1 MPTDK
6 SEHGRLLGPT
16 TPFMEAPKLLG
27 ARHRLI
33 VWLGDTVTTW
43 PLPAKGTA
51 VVGRSPEAAI
61 QIASPLVSRHHATL
75 MVGPR
80 LVMLTDQGSQ
90 NGTRVNGERLQGDR
104 LLTYGDIISFGDV
117 TAAFVEDKGEQS
129 GVADATL
136 GPGGREIQLG
146 DRTALV
152 ADDAMLNLYGQLELL
167 APSDLS
173 VLVLGETGTGKELA
187 ARALHFWSRRAR
199 QPLVTINC
207 ASLPETLAESEL
219 FGHERGAFSGAFQAK
234 PGLLETASGGTVFLD
249 EIGDLS
255 PAVQAKLLRVLEAR
269 RVTRLGSVQER
280 TIDIRVVAATHRNL
294 MDDVKAGR
302 FREDLFYR
310 LGAAVVRL
318 PPLRARRR
326 EIPLLARAFV
336 EGGRR
341 MLGRGP
347 LSFSEPAL
355 RMLDAHAW
363 PGNVRELRNV
373 CEYLAATVT
382 ESAIS
387 PQQLSQRLVPAEDVG
402 AETLPSRL
410 GPAAAPPRL
419 PVRDASSLA
428 DANRQFERERIESA
442 LQATGGNKTKAA
454 RLLGVPL
461 RTFMEKVKRHGIG

>member
-1 MPTDK
+1 
-6 SEHGRLLGPT
+6 
-16 TPFMEAPKLLG
+16 
-27 ARHRLI
+27 
-33 VWLGDTVTTW
+33 
-43 PLPAKGTA
+43 
-51 VVGRSPEAAI
+51 
-61 QIASPLVSRHHATL
+61 
-75 MVGPR
+75 VGPR

-117 TAAFVEDKGEQS
+117 TAAFVEDKGELA
-129 GVADATL
+129 GAADAAL

-152 ADDAMLNLYGQLELL
+152 ADEAMLNLYGQLELL

-187 ARALHFWSRRAR
+187 ARALHFWSRRAK

-219 FGHERGAFSGAFQAK
+219 FGYERGAFSGAFQAK
-234 PGLLETASGGTVFLD
+234 PGLLESASGGTVFLD

-255 PAVQAKLLRVLEAR
+255 PVVQAKLLRALEAR
-269 RVTRLGSVQER
+269 RVIRLGAVQER
-280 TIDIRVVAATHRNL
+280 AIDIRVVAATHRNL

-318 PPLRARRR
+318 PALRARRR
-326 EIPLLARAFV
+326 EIPILARAFV

-341 MLGRGP
+341 SLGRGP
-347 LSFSEPAL
+347 LPFSEAAL
-355 RMLDAHAW
+355 RMLDAHPW

-382 ESAIS
+382 DAAIM
-387 PQQLSQRLVPAEDVG
+387 PLHLSQRLVPAEEVG

-410 GPAAAPPRL
+410 GAAPSPARGAGDM
-419 PVRDASSLA
+419 PSLA

-461 RTFMEKVKRHGIG
+461 RTFMEKIKRHGIG

>member
-6 SEHGRLLGPT
+6 SEQARLLGPT

-33 VWLGDTVTTW
+33 VWLGDTVTSW

-61 QIASPLVSRHHATL
+61 QIASPLVSRQHATL

-117 TAAFVEDKGEQS
+117 TAAFVEDKGEAS
-129 GVADATL
+129 GAAEVTL
-136 GPGGREIQLG
+136 GPSGREIPLG

-187 ARALHFWSRRAR
+187 ARALHFWSRRAK
-199 QPLVTINC
+199 QALVTINC

-219 FGHERGAFSGAFQAK
+219 FGHERGAFSGAFHAK
-234 PGLLETASGGTVFLD
+234 PGLLESASGGTVFLD

-294 MDDVKAGR
+294 MDDVKGGR

-310 LGAAVVRL
+310 LSAAVVRL

-326 EIPLLARAFV
+326 EIPILARAFV
-336 EGGRR
+336 DGARR
-341 MLGRGP
+341 LLGRGP
-347 LSFSEPAL
+347 LPFSDPAQRL
-355 RMLDAHAW
+355 LEAHAW

-382 ESAIS
+382 DASISA
-387 PQQLSQRLVPAEDVG
+387 QHLSQRLIPAEDI
-402 AETLPSRL
+402 AADTLPSRMAP
-410 GPAAAPPRL
+410 GPAPARAPGEAP
-419 PVRDASSLA
+419 SLA